1 MSGAARTKERFDAH
15 FRALGDV
22 PGVACDP
29 PAALKKVA
37 RIVEKVVALGS
48 PARVFDV
55 LRCLVVVD
63 DMALA
68 AAALGRVVGD
78 AALDVVRVK
87 ERFVAKPAAGG
98 WRDAL
103 VNARFAGDDVVFE
116 VQIVHRELLVAR
128 RGLPGHA
135 IYNRVRTA
143 RETLEKMGLSRDDRP
158 RRVRELRTGAGATA
172 ARLRALGVSLGDLVA
187 ARCFDASEL
196 RAGGASAQEL
206 RDRGVPLA
214 DILRAGYAPEELR
227 VADAADPG
235 ALLDAGYAWDDVA
248 EAFELKRPD
257 KLALLHLMH
266 ALKKVAFLREKR
278 WGSQRPL
285 GEWYG
290 VETDDRGRVDGL
302 GLSNFNFP
310 EGATLPAS
318 IGKLDGLASLALSG
332 GESLGGPL
340 PRELA
345 DLDKLEH
352 LNVSGTRLAL
362 PTPPGCPPRPTVRR
376 AGFDAKR
383 EGRKKVEQLLDAL
396 HHVALGAATFEQP
409 KGDLGLRWCGTM
421 VMSAAG
427 HAKKLGVRAGFHAV
441 AVGGAALADAGAQA
455 AVARAVA
462 GGGPVVVDFV
472 GRPPWAW
479 DAAARGA
486 TREPEW
492 RLLDPKTGY
501 ALEMARRDGRAS
513 VRLRVAGPSKT
524 LARRSYDIEF
534 DLERMIQR
542 NHTATYA
549 SSKGPP
555 ERRIARFGL
564 GEAPKHLRDLI

>member
-1 MSGAARTKERFDAH
+1 
-15 FRALGDV
+15 
-22 PGVACDP
+22 
-29 PAALKKVA
+29 
-37 RIVEKVVALGS
+37 
-48 PARVFDV
+48 
-55 LRCLVVVD
+55 
-63 DMALA
+63 MALA

-87 ERFVAKPAAGG
+87 ERFVARPAAGG

-103 VNARFAGDDVVFE
+103 VNARFADDDVVFE

-135 IYNRVRTA
+135 IYNKVRTA

-172 ARLRALGVSLGDLVA
+172 ARLRALGVSLDDLVA

-248 EAFELKRPD
+248 EAFDLKRPD

-266 ALKKVAFLREKR
+266 ALKTVAFLKEKR

-290 VETDDRGRVDGL
+290 VQTDDRGRVDGL

-332 GESLGGPL
+332 GESLAGPL

-352 LNVSGTRLAL
+352 LNVSGTNLVL

-409 KGDLGLRWCGTM
+409 KGDLGLRC
-421 VMSAAG
+421 SAS
-427 HAKKLGVRAGFHAV
+427 AGFHAV
-441 AVGGAALADAGAQA
+441 AVDGAALADADAKA

-462 GGGPVVVDFV
+462 AGGPVVVDFV

-479 DAAARGA
+479 DAGARGA

-501 ALEMARRDGRAS
+501 ALEMAKRDGRAS

-564 GEAPKHLRDLI
+564 GEAPKNLRGLI

>member
-1 MSGAARTKERFDAH
+1 MRAAAGQPSQKFNTVQGSFIIDSEAARK
-15 FRALGDV
+15 
-22 PGVACDP
+22 
-29 PAALKKVA
+29 PAFYTLANKVKD
-37 RIVEKVVALGS
+37 RLGS
-48 PARVFDV
+48 T
-55 LRCLVVVD
+55 
-63 DMALA
+63 MADY
-68 AAALGRVVGD
+68 GYHI
-78 AALDVVRVK
+78 
-87 ERFVAKPAAGG
+87 ES
-98 WRDAL
+98 AL
-103 VNARFAGDDVVFE
+103 V
-116 VQIVHRELLVAR
+116 
-128 RGLPGHA
+128 
-135 IYNRVRTA
+135 
-143 RETLEKMGLSRDDRP
+143 
-158 RRVRELRTGAGATA
+158 TGISAGAT
-172 ARLRALGVSLGDLVA
+172 VA
-187 ARCFDASEL
+187 AASNLYEPAVEVGAKPTEL
-196 RAGGASAQEL
+196 A
-206 RDRGVPLA
+206 
-214 DILRAGYAPEELR
+214 
-227 VADAADPG
+227 
-235 ALLDAGYAWDDVA
+235 
-248 EAFELKRPD
+248 K
-257 KLALLHLMH
+257 
-266 ALKKVAFLREKR
+266 
-278 WGSQRPL
+278 
-285 GEWYG
+285 
-290 VETDDRGRVDGL
+290 
-302 GLSNFNFP
+302 
-310 EGATLPAS
+310 GATLPAS

-352 LNVSGTRLAL
+352 LNVSGTQLVL

-427 HAKKLGVRAGFHAV
+427 HAKKHGVRAGFHAV
-441 AVGGAALADAGAQA
+441 AVDGAALADAGAQA

-462 GGGPVVVDFV
+462 AGGPVVVDFV

-479 DAAARGA
+479 DAGARGA

-501 ALEMARRDGRAS
+501 ALEMAKRDGRAS

-524 LARRSYDIEF
+524 QARRSYDIEF

-564 GEAPKHLRDLI
+564 GEAPKNLRDLI

>member
-1 MSGAARTKERFDAH
+1 
-15 FRALGDV
+15 
-22 PGVACDP
+22 
-29 PAALKKVA
+29 
-37 RIVEKVVALGS
+37 
-48 PARVFDV
+48 
-55 LRCLVVVD
+55 
-63 DMALA
+63 MALA

-87 ERFVAKPAAGG
+87 ERFVARPAAGG

-103 VNARFAGDDVVFE
+103 VNARFADDDVVFE

-135 IYNRVRTA
+135 IYN
-143 RETLEKMGLSRDDRP
+143 K
-158 RRVRELRTGAGATA
+158 LRTGAGATA
-172 ARLRALGVSLGDLVA
+172 ARLRALGVSLDDLVA

-206 RDRGVPLA
+206 RDAACPRGHPA
-214 DILRAGYAPEELR
+214 SGLRPEELR

-248 EAFELKRPD
+248 EAFDLKRPD

-266 ALKKVAFLREKR
+266 ALKTVAFLKEKR

-318 IGKLDGLASLALSG
+318 IGKLDGLASG
-332 GESLGGPL
+332 
-340 PRELA
+340 R
-345 DLDKLEH
+345 
-352 LNVSGTRLAL
+352 R
-362 PTPPGCPPRPTVRR
+362 PGRRRRR
-376 AGFDAKR
+376 A
-383 EGRKKVEQLLDAL
+383 
-396 HHVALGAATFEQP
+396 
-409 KGDLGLRWCGTM
+409 
-421 VMSAAG
+421 
-427 HAKKLGVRAGFHAV
+427 
-441 AVGGAALADAGAQA
+441 
-455 AVARAVA
+455 
-462 GGGPVVVDFV
+462 VVVDFV

-501 ALEMARRDGRAS
+501 ALEMAKRDGRAS

-564 GEAPKHLRDLI
+564 GEAPKNLRGLI

>member
-1 MSGAARTKERFDAH
+1 
-15 FRALGDV
+15 
-22 PGVACDP
+22 
-29 PAALKKVA
+29 
-37 RIVEKVVALGS
+37 
-48 PARVFDV
+48 
-55 LRCLVVVD
+55 
-63 DMALA
+63 MALA

-87 ERFVAKPAAGG
+87 ERFVARPAAGG

-103 VNARFAGDDVVFE
+103 VNARFADDDVVFE

-135 IYNRVRTA
+135 IYNKVRTA

-172 ARLRALGVSLGDLVA
+172 ARLRALGVSLDDLVA
-187 ARCFDASEL
+187 A
-196 RAGGASAQEL
+196 
-206 RDRGVPLA
+206 
-214 DILRAGYAPEELR
+214 R

-248 EAFELKRPD
+248 EAFDLKRPD

-266 ALKKVAFLREKR
+266 ALKTVAFLKEKR

-290 VETDDRGRVDGL
+290 VETDDRGR
-302 GLSNFNFP
+302 
-310 EGATLPAS
+310 
-318 IGKLDGLASLALSG
+318 
-332 GESLGGPL
+332 
-340 PRELA
+340 LA

-352 LNVSGTRLAL
+352 LNVSGTNLVL

-427 HAKKLGVRAGFHAV
+427 HAKKLGVRGLPRGRRRRRGARGRGRE
-441 AVGGAALADAGAQA
+441 GGRRPGRRRR
-455 AVARAVA
+455 RA
-462 GGGPVVVDFV
+462 VVVDFV

-479 DAAARGA
+479 DAGARRDA
-486 TREPEW
+486 EPEW

-501 ALEMARRDGRAS
+501 ALEMAKRDGRAS
-513 VRLRVAGPSKT
+513 VRLRVAGPSKTSSKT

-564 GEAPKHLRDLI
+564 GEAPKNLRGLI

>member
-1 MSGAARTKERFDAH
+1 MGAASSLANAAVEQLSGEELVAARAQVQDHVGRLEADNAALKARRAAGVAELVSGAARTKERFDAH

-22 PGVACDP
+22 AGVACDP

-48 PARVFDV
+48 PARVFD
-55 LRCLVVVD
+55 
-63 DMALA
+63 
-68 AAALGRVVGD
+68 
-78 AALDVVRVK
+78 
-87 ERFVAKPAAGG
+87 ERFVARPAAGG

-103 VNARFAGDDVVFE
+103 VNARFADDDVVFE

-135 IYNRVRTA
+135 IYNKVRTA

-172 ARLRALGVSLGDLVA
+172 ARLRALGVSLDDLVA

-248 EAFELKRPD
+248 EAFDLKRPD

-266 ALKKVAFLREKR
+266 ALKTVAFLKEKR

-332 GESLGGPL
+332 GESLAGPL

-352 LNVSGTRLAL
+352 LNVSGTNLVL
-362 PTPPGCPPRPTVRR
+362 PTPPGCPPRPT
-376 AGFDAKR
+376 
-383 EGRKKVEQLLDAL
+383 
-396 HHVALGAATFEQP
+396 P

-441 AVGGAALADAGAQA
+441 AVDGAALADADAKA
-455 AVARAVA
+455 AVARA
-462 GGGPVVVDFV
+462 
-472 GRPPWAW
+472 
-479 DAAARGA
+479 
-486 TREPEW
+486 PEW

-501 ALEMARRDGRAS
+501 ALEMAKRDGRAS

-564 GEAPKHLRDLI
+564 GEAPKNLRGLI